1 MLFTT
6 YTCMYQCAMYMY
18 VSCVTS
24 LPQHCK
30 SNLNKEEPSE
40 GCCYT
45 ITVEL
50 LQHFKSNL
58 NKEEPS
64 EGCCYTI
71 TVELLQHFK
80 SNLNKEEPSEG
91 CRDGCQWIRVTLMV
105 QPLHSTQLY
114 FTIQM
119 VARNTLK

>member
-24 LPQHCK
+24 LPQHC
-30 SNLNKEEPSE
+30 
-40 GCCYT
+40 
-45 ITVEL
+45 
-50 LQHFKSNL
+50 KSNL